1 MLAESRIVETSFS
14 TSGEVPQPPERRQGE
29 RVVTILRVGALIV
42 DGQRELCLI
51 RNMSAGGLL
60 AHVYSRVETGQRV
73 TVELKTHQQIDGR
86 VVWVKDE
93 NAGIEFDM
101 PVDITAMLAN
111 PPVLDNGW
119 KPRMPRVEV
128 DRVASLRIGA
138 ATHWVQIRDIS
149 QGGVKI
155 AWDQPIEVDTPVV
168 ITPENYGPVPGTVR
182 WNGQGFCGISFNQLI
197 PFDQLVKWLKQGR

>member
-1 MLAESRIVETSFS
+1 MLAESRIVETSLS
-14 TSGEVPQPPERRQGE
+14 TSDQVPVPPERRQGD

-60 AHVYSRVETGQRV
+60 AHVYSQVKADQRV
-73 TVELKTHQQIDGR
+73 TVEFKTNQQIEGR
-86 VVWVKDE
+86 VIWVEGD
-93 NAGIEFDM
+93 NAGIEFDS

-111 PPVLDNGW
+111 PPVLENGW

-128 DRVASLRIGA
+128 DRGATLRVGA
-138 ATHWVQIRDIS
+138 ATHWVHIRDIS

-155 AWDQPIEVDTPVV
+155 VWDQPLDVDTPVV
-168 ITPENYGPVPGTVR
+168 LTPEHYGPIAGTVR
-182 WNGQGFCGISFNQLI
+182 WQGGGTCGIAFNQLI
-197 PFDQLVKWLKQGR
+197 PFDQLVKWLKGGS